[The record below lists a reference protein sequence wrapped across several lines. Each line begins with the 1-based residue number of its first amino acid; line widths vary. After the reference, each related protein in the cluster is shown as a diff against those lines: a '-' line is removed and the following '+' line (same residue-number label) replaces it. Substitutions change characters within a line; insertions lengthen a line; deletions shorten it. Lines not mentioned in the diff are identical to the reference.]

1 MGGRDTDMVLLDEN
15 GIRCD
20 GRTIDEPRRIMIKA
34 GVLKN
39 AEGSAY
45 IEFGDNKILAGVYGP
60 RDVHPKHM
68 SDADTGILR
77 CRYHMEP
84 FSVTERKNP
93 APSRREIEISKVI
106 KEALAPAVM
115 LERFPRTA
123 VDVYIEILQADGGS
137 RCAALDAAA
146 VALADAGIPMRDM
159 VSACAAGKVG
169 DTIVLDINNEEDQA
183 GQADMPVAYMPN
195 LNKVTLLQLDGV
207 LSLDEYKK
215 CIETGING
223 CRIVYDIQKKAL
235 MEKYF
240 SDPNN
245 GKAQPET
252 PSKPDNAASPPSSD
266 MAPDTEDDT

>member
-1 MGGRDTDMVLLDEN
+1 MGGRATDMVLLDEN

-20 GRTIDEPRRIMIKA
+20 GRRIDEPRRITMKA

-39 AEGSAY
+39 ADGSAY

-60 RDVHPKHM
+60 RDIHPKHM

-84 FSVTERKNP
+84 FSVTERKKP

-106 KEALAPAVM
+106 KDALEPAVM
-115 LERFPRTA
+115 LERFPRTV

-137 RCAALDAAA
+137 RCAALDAAS

-159 VSACAAGKVG
+159 VSACAAGKVA

-183 GQADMPVAYMPN
+183 GQADMPIGYMPN
-195 LNKVTLLQLDGV
+195 LNKITLLQLDGIM
-207 LSLDEYKK
+207 SLDEYKQ
-215 CIETGING
+215 CIETGIHG
-223 CRIVYDIQKKAL
+223 CKIVYEIQKKAL

-240 SDPNN
+240 D
-245 GKAQPET
+245 G
-252 PSKPDNAASPPSSD
+252 DAAK
-266 MAPDTEDDT
+266 